1 MTLRQPIVVTMGHV
15 DHGKTSILDAIRST
29 KVQAKEAGAITQSIG
44 ASEVP
49 ADVIMTTC
57 GEMLAKLHINLTI
70 PGLLFIDTPGHEA
83 FTNLRKRGGSI
94 ADIAILVIDVT
105 KGVEAQTIEAM
116 EILRE
121 YKTPFVIALN
131 KADAI
136 DGWRSNE
143 GECFS
148 DTIVKQR
155 EDVQARLDEKI
166 YALVGE
172 LYKYGFS
179 TERFDRVSD
188 FTKQIVMVPVSAKK
202 REGLQ
207 ELLMYVAGLA
217 QKFLEKN
224 LELHS
229 TEGKASILE
238 VREERGLGD
247 TLDVILYD
255 GVLRVGDEI
264 VFATRD
270 APIKSKIK
278 ALLKLK
284 PLTEMREGGEFASV
298 DEAGAACGVKISCEH
313 AGEALAGS
321 SLFAVNEGNEAKA
334 LEDIKREMTEIITES
349 EAVGTILRAD
359 ALGSLEAIS
368 RLLKAE
374 GIPVKSAGVGSP
386 SRKDVATASS
396 IREEE
401 PFLGVIFAF
410 NVSIDDEV
418 RRSAEESG
426 VKLIDEKIIYN
437 LIGGYKR
444 WVEEEKERE
453 RKEAFSRLILPAKVL
468 VMEGCCFR
476 VSNPCICGVEILE
489 GRIRKDIPLVNEEG
503 IRVGIVRSIQHEK
516 EGVDEAGKG
525 KQVAISM
532 SEPFFGRQIRGKDV
546 LYSDMSRD
554 DVKILEEKY
563 PKALSDG
570 EKELLALIKKRKGI
584 ITSFF
589 V

>member
-29 KVQAKEAGAITQSIG
+29 RVQAKEAGAITQSIG

-49 ADVIMTTC
+49 ADVILTTC
-57 GEMLAKLHINLTI
+57 GKLLAKLGIKLTL

-116 EILRE
+116 DILRE

-131 KADAI
+131 KTDAI
-136 DGWRSNE
+136 DGWRANE

-155 EDVQARLDEKI
+155 DDVQARLDEKV

-179 TERFDRVSD
+179 AERFDRVSD
-188 FTKQIVMVPVSAKK
+188 FTKQIVMIPVSAKR

-255 GVLRVGDEI
+255 GIIRVGDEI
-264 VFATRD
+264 VFAGRD
-270 APIKSKIK
+270 APIKSRIK

-284 PLTEMREGGEFASV
+284 PLTEMREGGEFVSV
-298 DEAGAACGVKISCEH
+298 DEAGAACGVKISCER

-321 SLFAVNEGNEAKA
+321 SLFAVNEGNEEKA
-334 LEDIKREMTEIITES
+334 LDDIRREMTEIITES
-349 EAVGTILRAD
+349 ESVGTILRAD
-359 ALGSLEAIS
+359 ALGSLEAIA

-374 GIPVKSAGVGSP
+374 GIPLKSTGVGSP

-396 IREEE
+396 IREKE

-410 NVSIDDEV
+410 NVSVEDDV

-426 VKLIDEKIIYN
+426 VKLFDEKIIYN
-437 LIGGYKR
+437 LIDGYNR
-444 WVEEEKERE
+444 WVGEEKERE
-453 RKEAFSRLILPAKVL
+453 RKEAFSRIILPAKVL
-468 VMEGCCFR
+468 VMDGCCFR
-476 VSNPCICGVEILE
+476 VSNPCICGVEVLE
-489 GRIRKDIPLVNEEG
+489 GRIRKEIPLVNKEG
-503 IRVGIVRSIQHEK
+503 ERVGVVRSIQHEK
-516 EGVDEAGKG
+516 EGVDEAKKG
-525 KQVAISM
+525 EQVAISM

-546 LYSDMSRD
+546 LYSDMSRED
-554 DVKILEEKY
+554 IKVLEEKY

-570 EKELLALIKKRKGI
+570 EKELLAEIKKRKGI

-589 V
+589 S